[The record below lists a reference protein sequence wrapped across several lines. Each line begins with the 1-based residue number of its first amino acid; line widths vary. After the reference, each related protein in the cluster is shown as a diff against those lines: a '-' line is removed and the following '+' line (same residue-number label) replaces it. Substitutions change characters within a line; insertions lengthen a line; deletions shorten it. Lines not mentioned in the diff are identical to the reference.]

1 MRVDSFFMDDNGVY
15 LERKDP
21 LHFKLGS
28 TDFEIKERGLP
39 RTFKD
44 VFFDAISRVNDS
56 QLDVSRMTER
66 AIVEPDKI
74 DVHDVVIA
82 MAKANMN
89 LSVTKAVV
97 EKGVRAYQDIINI
110 R

>member
-1 MRVDSFFMDDNGVY
+1 MRVDSFFMDNGFY
-15 LERKDP
+15 LVGGDP
-21 LHFKLGS
+21 LHFKLNSIDLSPVGK
-28 TDFEIKERGLP
+28 DLP
-39 RTFKD
+39 KSFKD
-44 VFFDAISRVNDS
+44 VFLDAISRVNDS

-89 LSVTKAVV
+89 LSITKAVV
-97 EKGVRAYQDIINI
+97 ERSIRAYQDIINI